1 MQVFIQIDR
10 LFLSFWFYFEMEII
24 FKAQSGHLNIVEM
37 LIKVGC
43 DINETDK
50 NKWTPLMNAC
60 YWANQDAVL
69 ALLKAGADPNIKNVD
84 GRTALHEVC
93 RSPTKKEDV
102 LANIAVTLIKNGSDV
117 NLTSSSQVKLQ
128 NLLVKSKNIIF
139 MICVTFQGGFKCTD
153 VCSLS

>member
-1 MQVFIQIDR
+1 MG
-10 LFLSFWFYFEMEII
+10 FYLKFEIRNI

-37 LIKVGC
+37 LIKAGC

-60 YWANQDAVL
+60 YWANQEACL
-69 ALLKAGADPNIKNVD
+69 ALLKAGADPNIKNID

-117 NLTSSSQVKLQ
+117 NLTSSSQVK
-128 NLLVKSKNIIF
+128 SPYFII
-139 MICVTFQGGFKCTD
+139 
-153 VCSLS
+153 